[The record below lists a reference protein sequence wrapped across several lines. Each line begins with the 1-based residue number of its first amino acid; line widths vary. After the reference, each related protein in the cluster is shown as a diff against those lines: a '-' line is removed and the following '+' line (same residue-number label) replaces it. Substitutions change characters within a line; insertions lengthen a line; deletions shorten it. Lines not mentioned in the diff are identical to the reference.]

1 MSKKGVLGCGTGIGL
16 KDREGE
22 WHSAKTKVQKARRK
36 PCCGTKAGLLHVS
49 LQLHPR
55 AGHQGAQQLTGA
67 ALLQGGVPT
76 SRAETSESCADAA
89 APSPK
94 GTAVGLVSDV

>member
-1 MSKKGVLGCGTGIGL
+1 MSKKGVSGCGTVVGL
-16 KDREGE
+16 KDRQRE
-22 WHSAKTKVQKARRK
+22 WLSAKTKVQEARSK
-36 PCCGTKAGLLHVS
+36 LCCGTKAVLLHVS
-49 LQLHPR
+49 LWLHPR
-55 AGHQGAQQLTGA
+55 AGHQGAQQLVGA

-94 GTAVGLVSDV
+94 GTAVGFSF